1 MARNYRQGL
10 YKPKNPKKYAGDP
23 TNIVYRSGWE
33 RIVFNYLDN
42 HPNCVQWSS
51 EEFFIPY
58 ISPLDGQPHRYFV
71 DIKCI
76 LKDASGRQKTY
87 VIEIK
92 PWSQTVPP
100 RPSKGKS
107 KKTLME
113 EVTTYAV
120 NEAKWDAAKEYCR
133 QRDYEFMIFTEYE
146 IGLKKR

>member
-10 YKPKNPKKYAGDP
+10 YKPKNPKKYKGDP

-58 ISPLDGQPHRYFV
+58 ISPVDNQPHRYFV
-71 DIKCI
+71 DILAVMNVKGI
-76 LKDASGRQKTY
+76 PKTY

-92 PWSQTVPP
+92 PWCQTIPP

-107 KKTLME
+107 KKTMME
-113 EVTTYAV
+113 EVTTYAI
-120 NEAKWDAAKEYCR
+120 NEAKWDAAKDYCQ
-133 QRDYEFMIFTEYE
+133 QRGYEFMIFTEYE